1 MLRDSKP
8 DFTKWVVVERICSA
22 PQDVWS
28 ERRPLSRTFFGAN
41 VRLKSAESHA
51 MAAALNLLAQ
61 YGSDD
66 EPREEAPSAGV
77 FSAAPAA
84 AAPPAAAAAAPLL
97 AALPKPAARAP
108 LFAGLPRPGA
118 KRAKQAP
125 GVFFRAVDYGDLP
138 EGLLS
143 DDDDD
148 LGAAAAPA
156 KRARGADDQ
165 PVLAESLPAP
175 QRPLGGRR
183 VEVEGAIAP
192 AAEAAAPAAAASA
205 AATAGNEAY
214 RVGGGGGLVRG
225 EHEGR
230 SFLYDPVS
238 GQYYWPE
245 APAGGAGGAA
255 ARPAGPA
262 RLPADPVA
270 ALEAALAAEAGPGGV
285 QFREVSGAA
294 LRYMPPAARAEADA
308 ARAALGPEY
317 EARLRA
323 DAGRAAG
330 GIGKLAKS
338 RHQLSSLLA
347 HAKEQ
352 ELRDLDRKAGAS
364 KTKAETQ
371 RKYGW

>member
-1 MLRDSKP
+1 
-8 DFTKWVVVERICSA
+8 
-22 PQDVWS
+22 
-28 ERRPLSRTFFGAN
+28 
-41 VRLKSAESHA
+41 

-66 EPREEAPSAGV
+66 ESGEEAPSAGV

-125 GVFFRAVDYGDLP
+125 GIFFRAVDYGDLP

-148 LGAAAAPA
+148 DDDDLGAAAAPA
-156 KRARGADDQ
+156 KRARGADEQ
-165 PVLAESLPAP
+165 PVLADLLPAP

-183 VEVEGAIAP
+183 VEVEGAAAP
-192 AAEAAAPAAAASA
+192 AAEAAAPAAAAAAAAAASA
-205 AATAGNEAY
+205 AAPAGNEAY

-230 SFLYDPVS
+230 PFLYDPAS

-245 APAGGAGGAA
+245 APAAGASGAA

-262 RLPADPVA
+262 RPPADPVA

-330 GIGKLAKS
+330 GVSKLAKS
-338 RHQLSSLLA
+338 RHQLSSLLE